1 MGFDSSVRRAHGCEW
16 SPFPS
21 SMNLDDSRSAVVL
34 AGAVYPVG
42 IAQTTH
48 CSAEP
53 NGRQRTSPFGSAGAK
68 RMLWSLGAR
77 DLRATQWKIVD
88 FTCAT
93 SSRSIAHLCYCI
105 EELRTTLLLT
115 RRAST
120 TIALLIYELC
130 CATSSNSVAQSCA
143 ALSDSFVCVCA
154 TSSRNMPSQIRRPPR
169 PTCPRI
175 ARGKSVG

>member
-1 MGFDSSVRRAHGCEW
+1 MRVGFDSSVQRAHGCEW

-53 NGRQRTSPFGSAGAK
+53 NGRQRTSPSGAK
-68 RMLWSLGAR
+68 RMLWSLEVH
-77 DLRATQWKIVD
+77 DLRATQWRIVD
-88 FTCAT
+88 FTCAS
-93 SSRSIAHLCYCI
+93 SSRSIAHLCYFI
-105 EELRTTLLLT
+105 EELLTTVLLT

-120 TIALLIYELC
+120 STALLI
-130 CATSSNSVAQSCA
+130 
-143 ALSDSFVCVCA
+143 
-154 TSSRNMPSQIRRPPR
+154 
-169 PTCPRI
+169 
-175 ARGKSVG
+175 